1 MTLRVQNFQGMNFIL
16 KRIYAELFY
25 TDLSKCLFNN
35 SKMKAKVRAVYAK
48 KTTDNDRLES

>member
-48 KTTDNDRLES
+48 KATGNDRLES